1 MADTRLR
8 ASMREIHPPQQD
20 HADQVL
26 HDQLLAV
33 SGLQSVHHPSLPRP
47 QPNIAVSHIQPTS
60 TGQRDHNNIDP
71 AIAGTSGMI
80 TTTDTGTDDSVLDG
94 RKVYGKREL
103 STSKRAAQNR
113 AAQRAFRQRKEGYI
127 RKLEEQVKDY
137 EMLSENYKAI
147 QAENYQLR
155 EYIISLQSR
164 LIDSQNEV
172 PELPGNIDL
181 SQPRTDP
188 VPLPGNA
195 TSGPQHVG
203 IAGDQPEQVNALNRI
218 AVAGLGMRKH
228 QHEEAAFL
236 GNNYPTKRLRSDGTN
251 ESGSTDGP
259 QGSKTE
265 SAHGTAVA
273 T

>member
-1 MADTRLR
+1 
-8 ASMREIHPPQQD
+8 
-20 HADQVL
+20 
-26 HDQLLAV
+26 
-33 SGLQSVHHPSLPRP
+33 
-47 QPNIAVSHIQPTS
+47 
-60 TGQRDHNNIDP
+60 
-71 AIAGTSGMI
+71 
-80 TTTDTGTDDSVLDG
+80 
-94 RKVYGKREL
+94 
-103 STSKRAAQNR
+103 
-113 AAQRAFRQRKEGYI
+113 
-127 RKLEEQVKDY
+127 
-137 EMLSENYKAI
+137 MLSENYKAI

-172 PELPGNIDL
+172 PELPSNIDL

-195 TSGPQHVG
+195 TSGSAMPPQQHVS

-236 GNNYPTKRLRSDGTN
+236 GNNFPQSKRLRSDGTN
-251 ESGSTDGP
+251 ESGSSDGP
-259 QGSKTE
+259 QVSKPE
-265 SAHGTAVA
+265 STHGTAVA